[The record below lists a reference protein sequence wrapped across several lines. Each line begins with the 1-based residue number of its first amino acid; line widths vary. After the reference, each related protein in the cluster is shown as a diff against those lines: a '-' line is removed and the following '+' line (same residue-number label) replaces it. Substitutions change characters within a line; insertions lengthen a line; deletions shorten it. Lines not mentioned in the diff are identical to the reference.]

1 MESMSEPKAPTISA
15 DDWQRRYLAGDAPW
29 DSGLVSRELRQF
41 VDSGDLAP
49 LAANRTAAIEL
60 GCGTGTN
67 AVYLA
72 QQGFTVTAVDF
83 AAEAVERAKARA
95 RAAVVDVRFVCGDAT
110 KLDDVTG
117 PFDLVFDRA
126 CYHCVRRAGQ
136 LSGYVKTVERLTQ
149 PGARLFILAGN
160 PDAGEAGGP
169 PKVRAAELVGDFE
182 RSFRLERL
190 TAFRFEDAAGV
201 AGPLGWSAMFVR
213 R

>member
-1 MESMSEPKAPTISA
+1 MSEPKAPTISA

-29 DSGLVSRELRQF
+29 DSGLVSRELRQL
-41 VDSGDLAP
+41 VDSGELAP
-49 LAANRTAAIEL
+49 PGLAIEL

-83 AAEAVERAKARA
+83 AAEAVERAQARA
-95 RAAVVDVRFVCGDAT
+95 RAAAVDVRFVCGDAT
-110 KLDDVTG
+110 KLDDVAG

-136 LSGYVKTVERLTQ
+136 LSDYVKTVERLTR

-169 PKVRAAELVGDFE
+169 PKVRGAELVGDFE